1 MRTSKVLQGVGMK
14 RPYRAPGIGWILAL
28 AVLVYTALALVGIIN
43 MTPKMELLMIAG
55 VALAI
60 LI

>member
-1 MRTSKVLQGVGMK
+1 MQ

-28 AVLVYTALALVGIIN
+28 AVLVFTALALVGIVN

>member
-1 MRTSKVLQGVGMK
+1 MK
-14 RPYRAPGIGWILAL
+14 RPYRVPGIGWILAL
-28 AVLVYTALALVGIIN
+28 AVLVFAALALVGIVN
-43 MTPKMELLMIAG
+43 VTPKMELLMIAG

>member
-1 MRTSKVLQGVGMK
+1 MK
-14 RPYRAPGIGWILAL
+14 LPYRAPGIGWILAL